1 MDRIAIP
8 GPEGSWVIPEGQEE
22 AAARRLAAFERAYQ
36 RLADRQEE
44 LAGRMEALKAQG
56 KQKTVQFR
64 ELFGEKLT
72 IQQLL
77 QLWETCGVL

>member
-8 GPEGSWVIPEGQEE
+8 GPEGSWVIPEGQE

-36 RLADRQEE
+36 RLTDRREE

>member
-36 RLADRQEE
+36 RLTDRQEE
-44 LAGRMEALKAQG
+44 LAGRMEALRPRGSRRPSSSGSFLG
-56 KQKTVQFR
+56 KN
-64 ELFGEKLT
+64 
-72 IQQLL
+72 
-77 QLWETCGVL
+77 